1 MDDIYICDCCGFI
14 QKQEEYTGICP
25 VCNSP
30 AFKKESNPPNARIA
44 KLFAELNLL
53 RTLSDRVRFYMSNF
67 PEDESKPVILTE
79 IEELLNKH
87 TEKF

>member
-25 VCNSP
+25 ACNSSV
-30 AFKKESNPPNARIA
+30 FKKESNPPDTRIA

-53 RTLSDRVRFYMSNF
+53 RKLSNRVRFYMSNF
-67 PEDESKPVILTE
+67 TEDESKPVILTE